1 MKKRLSY
8 SIWAGFSNQDV
19 KELNKI
25 KRKFN
30 FFKGPKF
37 ILHLTISSI
46 KHSNKKKI
54 LQLLNLNQ
62 KNLNKFN
69 INILNCEISDKF
81 FESIYLKVKKNNEI
95 KSFKKKIDN
104 IFKIKKNKFS
114 PHISL
119 YYGLKTKE
127 QKRKIINKLK
137 NYKNKILLVNKI
149 YLAINDEDNLRWKIV
164 RKFNLY

>member
-1 MKKRLSY
+1 
-8 SIWAGFSNQDV
+8 
-19 KELNKI
+19 
-25 KRKFN
+25 
-30 FFKGPKF
+30 
-37 ILHLTISSI
+37 
-46 KHSNKKKI
+46 
-54 LQLLNLNQ
+54 LLNLNQ